1 MPATASQATASHVP
15 PNADTVRDPEED
27 EAAGRTGDHKRMT
40 SEAIDLLESDLAM
53 MIRQV
58 EQEAAAVS
66 QNIRKS
72 GQALDVIRMRTETLA
87 GKARAAD
94 DDAAALAKA
103 SGSLAQSTE
112 QIGQKLRE
120 AGAMT
125 ADAAGAAELAC
136 KSVVGL
142 EKSSA
147 DIGNV
152 VGLIATIA
160 KQTNLLAL
168 NATIEAARAGAAGRG
183 FAVVA
188 AEVKA
193 LSVQTHQATEE
204 ITRKIGS
211 LQQDAGSS
219 IQSVQRITSVVEA
232 LRPVFSA
239 VADAVE
245 RQVATT
251 NQLSHSAVETSSFV
265 SSVSEGATD
274 IEQEAGS
281 AVAHGEEVDEHGRQV
296 AAMAKKLKERFVIF
310 LRQTEVGDR
319 RQYDRLPCD
328 IEVILR
334 SPRGVVCGRTADL
347 SEGGLLLRLDGAD
360 AKVADKGGVVEAD
373 IAGIGRCRL
382 RAVGTSALGMHFA
395 FTDLGDAE
403 RAALLAKLVAIRTEN
418 EVFIGRAEKAA
429 AAVAAA
435 LEAAVNAGKLGR
447 DALFDNDYVPIGGTN
462 PVQMRTRFLDC
473 VEAILPA
480 IQEPLLASDNR
491 MVFCAAVDRNGY
503 LPVHNKVYSQP
514 QRPGDVAWNTANCRN
529 RRIFD
534 DRAGL
539 AAARNTRPY
548 LLQNYPRDMGNG
560 VTVMMQEIDAPIRV
574 FGRHWGG
581 FRTAYKL

>member
-1 MPATASQATASHVP
+1 MPATASHVP
-15 PNADTVRDPEED
+15 PTADTLKDLQDD
-27 EAAGRTGDHKRMT
+27 EAEIPGGERKLMA
-40 SEAIDLLESDLAM
+40 SEAIDLLEADLAM

-58 EQEAAAVS
+58 EQEAGAVS

-72 GQALDVIRMRTETLA
+72 GQALDAIRMRTETLA

-103 SGSLAQSTE
+103 SGALAQSTE

-142 EKSSA
+142 ENSSA

-204 ITRKIGS
+204 ITRKIAS

-219 IQSVQRITSVVEA
+219 IRSVQRITGVVEA

-239 VADAVE
+239 VADAVD
-245 RQVATT
+245 RQIATT

-265 SSVSEGATD
+265 GSVSEGATD

-281 AVAHGEEVDEHGRQV
+281 AVAHGEETDEHGRKV

-319 RQYDRLPCD
+319 RQYDRLPCNID
-328 IEVILR
+328 VTLR
-334 SPRGVVCGRTADL
+334 TSRGVVRGHTADL
-347 SEGGLLLRLDGAD
+347 SEGGMLLRVDGAD
-360 AKVADKGGVVEAD
+360 AKVDAKTADFGGMIEAD
-373 IAGIGRCRL
+373 IVSIGRCRL
-382 RAVGTSALGMHFA
+382 RSVGTSALGLHFA
-395 FTDLGDAE
+395 FTGLGDAE
-403 RAALLAKLVAIRTEN
+403 RAALLAKLAAIRADN
-418 EVFIGRAEKAA
+418 EVFIIRAEKAA
-429 AAVAAA
+429 AAVSAA
-435 LEAAVNAGKLGR
+435 LEAAVETRKLGR
-447 DALFDNDYVPIGGTN
+447 DALFDNEYVPIAGTD
-462 PVQMRTRFLDC
+462 PVQVRTRFLDC

-480 IQEPLLASDNR
+480 IQEPLLASDTR

-503 LPVHNKVYSQP
+503 LPVHNRVYSQP

-548 LLQNYPRDMGNG
+548 LLQNYPREMGNG
-560 VTVMMQEIDAPIRV
+560 VTVMMQEIDVPIRV

>member
-1 MPATASQATASHVP
+1 MPATSSHVKP
-15 PNADTVRDPEED
+15 IADDFQDLKDD
-27 EAAGRTGDHKRMT
+27 EAATRTGERSLVA
-40 SEAIDLLESDLAM
+40 SEAIDLLEADLAM

-58 EQEAAAVS
+58 EQEAGAVS

-72 GQALDVIRMRTETLA
+72 GQALDAIRMRTETLA
-87 GKARAAD
+87 GKARAAN
-94 DDAAALAKA
+94 DDAAGLAKA
-103 SGSLAQSTE
+103 SGALAQSTE

-142 EKSSA
+142 ENSSA

-204 ITRKIGS
+204 ITRKIAS
-211 LQQDAGSS
+211 LQQDAGAS
-219 IQSVQRITSVVEA
+219 IQSVQRISGVVEA

-239 VADAVE
+239 VADAVD
-245 RQVATT
+245 RQIATT

-265 SSVSEGATD
+265 GSVSEGATD

-319 RQYDRLPCD
+319 RRHDRLPCNID
-328 IEVILR
+328 VVLR
-334 SPRGVVCGRTADL
+334 TSRGVVRGRTADL
-347 SEGGLLLRLDGAD
+347 SEGGLLLRLDGVEAKTAD
-360 AKVADKGGVVEAD
+360 LGGVVEAD
-373 IAGIGRCRL
+373 IAAIGRCRL
-382 RAVGTSALGMHFA
+382 RAVGTSALGTHFA
-395 FTDLGDAE
+395 FTGLGDAE
-403 RAALLAKLVAIRTEN
+403 RAALLAKLAAIRTEN
-418 EVFIGRAEKAA
+418 EVFIGRAAKAA
-429 AAVAAA
+429 AAVSTA
-435 LEAAVNAGKLGR
+435 LEAAVNSGKLGR

-480 IQEPLLASDNR
+480 IQEPLLSSDTR

-503 LPVHNKVYSQP
+503 LPVHNRVYSQP
-514 QRPGDVAWNTANCRN
+514 QRSGDVAWNTANCRN

-560 VTVMMQEIDAPIRV
+560 VTIMMQEIDVPIRV

>member
-1 MPATASQATASHVP
+1 MRTSSSQLPRAADGCVDGVERAPA
-15 PNADTVRDPEED
+15 E
-27 EAAGRTGDHKRMT
+27 AGRSLVAG
-40 SEAIDLLESDLAM
+40 EAIDLLEADLAM

-58 EQEAAAVS
+58 EREAGAVS

-72 GQALDVIRMRTETLA
+72 GQALDAIRMRTETLA
-87 GKARAAD
+87 GRARGANE
-94 DDAAALAKA
+94 DAAALADA
-103 SGSLAQSTE
+103 AGALAKSTQE
-112 QIGQKLRE
+112 IGARLRE

-125 ADAAGAAELAC
+125 SDAAAAAEQAGR
-136 KSVVGL
+136 SVVGL
-142 EKSSA
+142 ESSSA

-168 NATIEAARAGAAGRG
+168 NATIEAARAGTAGRG

-204 ITRKIGS
+204 IRRKIAS

-219 IQSVQRITSVVEA
+219 IQSVQRIASVVEA
-232 LRPVFSA
+232 LRPVFAA
-239 VADAVE
+239 VSDAVDH
-245 RQVATT
+245 QTATT
-251 NQLSHSAVETSSFV
+251 GELSHRATETSAFV
-265 SSVSEGATD
+265 NSVSEGATE

-281 AVAHGEEVDEHGRQV
+281 AVSHGEEVDAHGCHV
-296 AAMAKKLKERFVIF
+296 AELAKRLKERFVIF

-319 RQYDRLPCD
+319 RRHDRLPCD
-328 IEVILR
+328 FAVTVR
-334 SPRGVVCGRTADL
+334 TGRGEWRGHTADL
-347 SEGGLLLRLDGAD
+347 SEGGLLVRFDDAEV
-360 AKVADKGGVVEAD
+360 AKVDLGGAVEAEV
-373 IAGIGRCRL
+373 AGIGRCRL
-382 RAVGTSALGMHFA
+382 RHVATSALGAHFA
-395 FTDLGDAE
+395 FAGLGDAE
-403 RAALLAKLVAIRTEN
+403 KAALLGRLAAIRTEN
-418 EVFIGRAEKAA
+418 EVFIGRAQKAA
-429 AAVAAA
+429 ADVAVALETAVAA
-435 LEAAVNAGKLGR
+435 GKIGR
-447 DALFDNDYVPIGGTN
+447 DALFDNDYLPIAGSD
-462 PVQMRTRFLDC
+462 PVQVRTRFMEC

-480 IQEPLLASDNR
+480 IQEPVLASDGR

-503 LPVHNKVYSQP
+503 LPVHNRIYSQP
-514 QRPGDVAWNTANCRN
+514 QRPGDIAWNTAHSRN

-548 LLQNYPRDMGNG
+548 LLQNYPRQMGDG
-560 VTVMMQEIDAPIRV
+560 VTVMMREIDVPIVV

>member
-1 MPATASQATASHVP
+1 MPATSSHVKP
-15 PNADTVRDPEED
+15 VADDFQDLKDD
-27 EAAGRTGDHKRMT
+27 EAATRAGGRSLVA
-40 SEAIDLLESDLAM
+40 SEAIDLLEADLAM

-58 EQEAAAVS
+58 EQEAGAVS

-72 GQALDVIRMRTETLA
+72 GQALDAIRMRTETLA
-87 GKARAAD
+87 GKARAAN
-94 DDAAALAKA
+94 DDAAGLARA
-103 SGSLAQSTE
+103 SGALAQSTE

-142 EKSSA
+142 ENSSA

-204 ITRKIGS
+204 ITRKIAS

-219 IQSVQRITSVVEA
+219 IQSVQRITGVVEA

-239 VADAVE
+239 VADAVD
-245 RQVATT
+245 RQIATT

-265 SSVSEGATD
+265 GSVSEGATD

-319 RQYDRLPCD
+319 RQHDRLPCD
-328 IEVILR
+328 IDVVLR
-334 SPRGVVCGRTADL
+334 TSRGVLRGRTADL
-347 SEGGLLLRLDGAD
+347 SEGGLLLRLDGAE
-360 AKVADKGGVVEAD
+360 AKTADLGGVIEAD
-373 IAGIGRCRL
+373 ITAIGRCRL
-382 RAVGTSALGMHFA
+382 RAVGTSSLGMHFA
-395 FTDLGDAE
+395 FTELGDAE
-403 RAALLAKLVAIRTEN
+403 RAALLARLAAIRTEN
-418 EVFIGRAEKAA
+418 EVFIGRAAKAA
-429 AAVAAA
+429 TAVSTA
-435 LEAAVNAGKLGR
+435 LEAAVNSGKLGR

-480 IQEPLLASDNR
+480 IQEPLLSSDTR

-503 LPVHNKVYSQP
+503 LPVHNRVYSQS

-560 VTVMMQEIDAPIRV
+560 VTVMMQEIDVPIRV

>member
-1 MPATASQATASHVP
+1 MRATALQLPHAANECQEPQGETRA
-15 PNADTVRDPEED
+15 
-27 EAAGRTGDHKRMT
+27 EAGERTLMAG
-40 SEAIDLLESDLAM
+40 EAIDLLESDLAM
-53 MIRQV
+53 MIREV
-58 EQEAAAVS
+58 EQEAGAVS

-72 GQALDVIRMRTETLA
+72 GQALDAIRMRTETLA
-87 GKARAAD
+87 TKARAANE
-94 DDAAALAKA
+94 DAAALATA
-103 SGSLAQSTE
+103 GGALARSTE
-112 QIGQKLRE
+112 QIGEKLRE
-120 AGAMT
+120 AGTMT

-136 KSVVGL
+136 RSVVGL
-142 EKSSA
+142 ESSSA

-204 ITRKIGS
+204 ITRKIAS
-211 LQQDAGSS
+211 LQQDAASS
-219 IQSVQRITSVVEA
+219 IQSVQRIVGVVEA

-239 VADAVE
+239 VADAVDH
-245 RQVATT
+245 QVVTT
-251 NQLSHSAVETSSFV
+251 GQLSRSAMETSSFV
-265 SSVSEGATD
+265 KSVSEGATD
-274 IEQEAGS
+274 IEQEAES
-281 AVAHGEEVDEHGRQV
+281 AVAHGNEVDEHGRHV

-310 LRQTEVGDR
+310 LRQTEIGDR
-319 RQYDRLPCD
+319 RRHDRLPCEID
-328 IEVILR
+328 VTLR
-334 SPRGVVCGRTADL
+334 SGRGVLRGRTADL

-360 AKVADKGGVVEAD
+360 AAKADLGGALDAD
-373 IAGIGRCRL
+373 IAGIGRCGL
-382 RAVGTSALGMHFA
+382 RMVGTSALGIHLA
-395 FTDLGDAE
+395 FTRLGEAE
-403 RAALLAKLVAIRTEN
+403 RSALQGRLAAIRAEN
-418 EVFIGRAEKAA
+418 EVFIVRAEKAA
-429 AAVAAA
+429 ADVSAA
-435 LEAAVNAGKLGR
+435 LEAAVESGKVGR
-447 DALFDNDYVPIGGTN
+447 EALFDNDYVPIPGTA
-462 PVQMRTRFLDC
+462 PVQVRTRFLEC

-480 IQEPLLASDNR
+480 IQEPLLASDRR

-503 LPVHNKVYSQP
+503 LPVHNRVYSQP
-514 QRPGDVAWNTANCRN
+514 QRAGDVAWNTANCRN

-560 VTVMMQEIDAPIRV
+560 VTIMMREIDIPIRV